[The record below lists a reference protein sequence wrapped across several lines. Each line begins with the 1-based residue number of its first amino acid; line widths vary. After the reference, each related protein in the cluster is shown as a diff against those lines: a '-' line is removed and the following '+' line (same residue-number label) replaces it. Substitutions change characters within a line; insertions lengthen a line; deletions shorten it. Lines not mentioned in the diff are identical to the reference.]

1 MEYTT
6 QSALGAVVIDCVRSV
21 MQNAPPILAIIR
33 RLVLANPGRG
43 NPEPARGAR
52 LKCQNRFENSR
63 LQSTLG
69 NPIL

>member
-1 MEYTT
+1 
-6 QSALGAVVIDCVRSV
+6 
-21 MQNAPPILAIIR
+21 MQNTPPILAINR

>member
-1 MEYTT
+1 
-6 QSALGAVVIDCVRSV
+6 
-21 MQNAPPILAIIR
+21 MQNAPPILAINR

-43 NPEPARGAR
+43 NPEPARDAR
-52 LKCQNRFENSR
+52 LKCQNRIENSR